1 MRILLIED
9 SPPTRE
15 LLRRFLEDVGYRVE
29 AAARLSSAARLA
41 TNQSFDAIVLDVMLP
56 DGSGLDL
63 CRDLR
68 RRGLTTP
75 ILVLSAK
82 DGVADRV
89 AGLDAGADDYLRKPF
104 ALAELH
110 ARLRA
115 LARRQGLAP
124 PARMKWDNLL
134 IDFAARRMTRDGDEV
149 PVTAREWGVLECLAS
164 RRGRLIERDHLLEEV
179 WGAATAAAS
188 DSLDVILSRLRRKL
202 GPRLGSVAIRTVRGR
217 GFVLEGPP

>member
-9 SPPTRE
+9 SAPTRD
-15 LLRRFLEDVGYRVE
+15 LLRRFLEGAGHRVE
-29 AAARLSSAARLA
+29 SAARLSSASRLA
-41 TNQSFDAIVLDVMLP
+41 AAEPFDVIVLDVMLP

-63 CRDLR
+63 CRELR
-68 RRGLTTP
+68 HRGLNTP

-82 DGVADRV
+82 DAVSDRI

-115 LARRQGLAP
+115 LGRRQSLAP
-124 PARMKWDNLL
+124 PARMCWEDLV
-134 IDFAARRMTRDGDEV
+134 IDFAARRMTREGGEV

-164 RRGRLIERDHLLEEV
+164 RRGRLVEREHLLEEV
-179 WGAATAAAS
+179 WGAATPAAS

-202 GPRLGSVAIRTVRGR
+202 GPRVGPVAIRTVRGR
-217 GFVLEGPP
+217 GFVLEGPS